1 MDKFGTSFQS
11 VEGPTDGPN
20 LKNARLIGV
29 YIGAQWSQPCQR
41 FTPSLIEFYTK
52 INEEIQQFEII
63 YIGMDENE
71 EKYKEI
77 VSDMPWLFYDFKEFV
92 KYQVYNEYKKHI
104 QGIPC
109 LLILN
114 PNNGLVIT
122 NQGRGTI
129 EKEGQGAFE
138 KWLTQMSFK

>member
-20 LKNARLIGV
+20 LKNARLVGV
-29 YIGAQWSQPCQR
+29 YIGANWSVPCQR

-52 INEEIQQFEII
+52 INEDIQQFEII

-71 EKYKEI
+71 EKYKET
-77 VSDMPWLFYDFKEFV
+77 VTDMPWLFYDFKEFI
-92 KYQVYNEYKKHI
+92 KYQVYYEYKKHI
-104 QGIPC
+104 QGVPC

-114 PNNGLVIT
+114 PNNGQVIT
-122 NQGRGTI
+122 NQGRGTV